1 VLGFSFIFDSPYWPF
16 LLALIAAV
24 ALITFMLVSAI
35 FSVWLERKVA
45 GRIQD
50 RLGPTRVGG
59 KFGWLQTLADGL
71 KLLVK
76 EDLMPASAD
85 RLLFK
90 FGPYIAL
97 AGSFMAFLALPF
109 GNGVVALDMNI
120 AVFYMLAIMSTEVFG
135 IILAG
140 YGSGSK
146 WSLFGGMREAAQMV
160 SYEVPMALCVIVPVI
175 VAGTMNL
182 SAFARVPDHVGW
194 YDSPSL
200 IWNWFVFHD
209 PFTFAAFWT
218 YFTCATASC
227 KRAPFDLAEA
237 ESELVAGFHTEY
249 SGFRWLSLFM
259 AEYGTMFAVS
269 GIASLLFLGGWHT
282 GFLPVDPSDWLS
294 TSVLGSPQDPSG
306 LGFFLGNVFN
316 VTVFIFKCWTLVF
329 VMMWVR
335 WTLPRL
341 RIDQVM
347 MTCLKYLLPISC
359 VLLLGVSLWRVAVP
373 ELIQANFKYL
383 LALLSL
389 GLFGLMVKQ
398 VVTMFKE
405 PPSTA
410 MPGMWWTAKAV
421 GYQGAKPPHNQG

>member
-1 VLGFSFIFDSPYWPF
+1 VLVFSSIFDSPYWPF

-76 EDLMPASAD
+76 EDIMPASAD

-109 GNGVVALDMNI
+109 GNGVVAQDMNI
-120 AVFYMLAIMSTEVFG
+120 AVFYMLAVMSTEVFG

-160 SYEVPMALCVIVPVI
+160 SYEVPMALCVLVPVI

-182 SAFARVPDHVGW
+182 SVFARVPEHAAW

-200 IWNWFVFHD
+200 VWNWYVFHD

-259 AEYGTMFAVS
+259 AEYGSMFAVS
-269 GIASLLFLGGWHT
+269 GIATLLFLGGWHT
-282 GFLPVDPSDWLS
+282 GVLPFDFSDTFL
-294 TSVLGSPQDPSG
+294 G
-306 LGFFLGNVFN
+306 GFFGNVIN

-359 VLLLGVSLWRVAVP
+359 VLMLGVSLWRVAVP
-373 ELIQANFKYL
+373 EVVQAYFRYV
-383 LALLSL
+383 LALVCL
-389 GLFGLMVKQ
+389 GLLG
-398 VVTMFKE
+398 VTVRQLLTLFKA
-405 PPSTA
+405 PPTTA
-410 MPGMWWTAKAV
+410 MPGMWRTARTV
-421 GYQGAKPPHNQG
+421 GYQGARPPQPPQSV